1 MALAIKISRKES
13 GGDVIESYWLKSNMI
28 AVTHERT
35 PIVSSL
41 PDAEPILIDLG
52 QWRVSIILEG
62 VADFTVPFEDKEGIG
77 DIKIAYVD
85 DLERIADPTA
95 YTDAKRKR
103 DPINISDKI
112 TTLNGWHEN
121 NIFIDD
127 ETVEGFTRTYQIYI
141 NSLYIV
147 KNDVRNFY
155 NFKLSA
161 SGFKV

>member
-1 MALAIKISRKES
+1 MALAIKIRRNTTPIE
-13 GGDVIESYWLKSNMI
+13 ESYWLKSNMI

-62 VADFTVPFEDKEGIG
+62 VADFTVPVIEKEI
-77 DIKIAYVD
+77 IANTQIAYVD

-103 DPINISDKI
+103 SDPSNISDKI
-112 TTLNGWHEN
+112 TTKNGWHEN
-121 NIFIDD
+121 DIFIDD
-127 ETVEGFTRTYQIYI
+127 ETIEDFTRTYQIYI